1 MPADKPYLKVKL
13 VPKLGPF
20 AVAKASK
27 KMMESDLDQN
37 VTERSPPYPPLG
49 VRHAS

>member
-1 MPADKPYLKVKL
+1 MPADKSHLKVKL

-27 KMMESDLDQN
+27 KMIASDLDQK
-37 VTERSPPYPPLG
+37 VIERSPPYPPPA